1 MRQAKSFEDSELKAG
16 VFRLIGTRRHG
27 VRDRAIVALSF
38 FAGLRAHEIASLSVG
53 TVLGTEGRAL
63 PEIALLASQTK
74 GNRGRKVFLSDRLRK
89 ELDRYVKT
97 LGSELPPEQPLFLT
111 QKGNAFT
118 ANAMCHLFRDIYREA
133 GIAGASSHSGR
144 RTFITNLAGKGV
156 GVRVLAALAGHASIS
171 TTQRYIDVNDLQL
184 RAAVELA

>member
-1 MRQAKSFEDSELKAG
+1 MRQAKSFEDRELKAAFSH
-16 VFRLIGTRRHG
+16 VGTRRHG

-144 RTFITNLAGKGV
+144 RTFITNLAGRASASGYWQRW
-156 GVRVLAALAGHASIS
+156 RVTRQYRRRSGTSTSTIS
-171 TTQRYIDVNDLQL
+171 S
-184 RAAVELA
+184 